1 MKNDYVQASLRH
13 SRFLFV
19 YSAKHATELERMR
32 KRGCALLESGV
43 SQCEARDRAGA
54 NAKARLCIAEWCD
67 SCEARDRSFLPLTPC
82 V

>member
-43 SQCEARDRAGA
+43 SQCEARDFLFC
-54 NAKARLCIAEWCD
+54 RLRFIP
-67 SCEARDRSFLPLTPC
+67 DRLRNINVYGIDMCYYTKSDINT
-82 V
+82 

>member
-32 KRGCALLESGV
+32 KRGCALRSGV
-43 SQCEARDRAGA
+43 IH
-54 NAKARLCIAEWCD
+54 AKHVTFFFAVCALY
-67 SCEARDRSFLPLTPC
+67 LTVYEILMFMGLIC
-82 V
+82 VIMLGVIKY